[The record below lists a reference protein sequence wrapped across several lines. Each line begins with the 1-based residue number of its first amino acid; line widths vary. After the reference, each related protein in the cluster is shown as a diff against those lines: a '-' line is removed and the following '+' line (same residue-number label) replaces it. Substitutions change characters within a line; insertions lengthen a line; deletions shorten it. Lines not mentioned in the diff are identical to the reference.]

1 MKTLSIILRLTRMM
15 GLAAMACIGAAQ
27 AATGTVTYVHNDAAG
42 TPLLATDASG
52 AKAGALVVFEAQ
64 DAAEVEAFSAADPYV
79 VNGVYDRIEILR
91 WDKTIG

>member
-1 MKTLSIILRLTRMM
+1 MYIIRMAFDAPGRDADRKALFEAHRAHLRS
-15 GLAAMACIGAAQ
+15 GLARVVQSG
-27 AATGTVTYVHNDAAG
+27 
-42 TPLLATDASG
+42 PLFATDASG